1 MKKLQISHII
11 KITLPIL
18 SVVTILFLVSTIV
31 NATSRSV
38 DGKLDKRSGEVAES
52 IQVNILN
59 ACGEDGL
66 ASKAR
71 KYLRKRGFDV
81 VEIGNYPGLLKKS
94 IVIDRL
100 GDRRSALK
108 TAYAF
113 GVNDS
118 LVYKN
123 IDSTLFVRNTLIIGK
138 DYNNLNAFQ

>member
-11 KITLPIL
+11 KISLPIL
-18 SVVTILFLVSTIV
+18 SVVTILFLVSTLV

-38 DGKLDKRSGEVAES
+38 DGQLDKRSGEVAES

-81 VEIGNYPGLLKKS
+81 VEIGNYPGLLDKS
-94 IVIDRL
+94 VVIDRL

-138 DYNNLNAFQ
+138 DYKNLNAFQ